1 MRGLSRAGP
10 VDKAAEKPFLRQ
22 WFPWI
27 WSHGF
32 RRAACLGK
40 STGWYPL
47 TSAMNCSRHTIR
59 QLAVHL
65 TALSVYSK
73 RSCSDICMGSN
84 RSGGWQ
90 RKFGSISPIA
100 DSVDSSWVTPSR
112 ITLPS
117 AKPGGE
123 NGGRAASFRTLSVKY
138 RRYLLRPYTLGW
150 FFWQAGAGVRLPP
163 FLPAAF
169 RRRPAPLLPAMRF

>member
-10 VDKAAEKPFLRQ
+10 VDKAADKPFLRQ

-40 STGWYPL
+40 STGWYTL
-47 TSAMNCSRHTIR
+47 TSAMNCSWHTIR

-65 TALSVYSK
+65 TALSGCSK
-73 RSCSDICMGSN
+73 RSCPDICMGSN

-123 NGGRAASFRTLSVKY
+123 KGGRAAPALSLCCFPEESRSASSRYAILGLDKWGKLCYHLSCMRMPY
-138 RRYLLRPYTLGW
+138 RST
-150 FFWQAGAGVRLPP
+150 A
-163 FLPAAF
+163 
-169 RRRPAPLLPAMRF
+169 